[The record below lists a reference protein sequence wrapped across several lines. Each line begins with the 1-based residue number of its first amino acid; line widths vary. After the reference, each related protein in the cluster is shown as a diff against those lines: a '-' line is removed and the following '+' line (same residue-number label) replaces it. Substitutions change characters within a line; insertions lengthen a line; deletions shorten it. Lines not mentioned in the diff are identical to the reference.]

1 MAAAKLVDI
10 NDFMSVLQERGLL
23 IVSAAEFEV
32 GKNLKR
38 KQLMKRKALSLKEII
53 DHKLLPIGSKEGLN
67 KWVRNGKIKPD
78 ETYVESEGMKRI
90 MILTSAIKRL
100 GYED

>member
-1 MAAAKLVDI
+1 MAAPRLVDV
-10 NDFMSVLQERGLL
+10 NDFMNALQERGLL

-38 KQLMKRKALSLKEII
+38 KRLMKRKALSLKEII
-53 DHKLLPIGSKEGLN
+53 DHNLLPIKSKEGLN